1 MAESVENLRMIRR
14 RNLQHM
20 RRAYCS
26 WKAGAADWFVHKFE
40 SNKDC
45 GELPDPESN
54 DGRSTSEKDSVV
66 SIVELSWIETTSVT
80 SGSRQVPLTR
90 HNRGLKC

>member
-14 RNLQHM
+14 RNLQDM

-45 GELPDPESN
+45 GELPDL
-54 DGRSTSEKDSVV
+54 VV
-66 SIVELSWIETTSVT
+66 DQPAKKTRWFRMWSSH
-80 SGSRQVPLTR
+80 GSKQSA
-90 HNRGLKC
+90 